1 MSLTILTNSESIIT
15 NALFFHNEISMF
27 LSNCFQKNLNEPYC
41 FLREVHEFLRQYV
54 QYSILPNNL
63 FSNEPSNY
71 LYISYKICIST
82 YNSVHQILSYCYGLL
97 DTLFI
102 IISSL
107 PSFGLGCLTEMTCQ
121 TAFFAKFT
129 KARYQNR
136 PKHEPENTK
145 GNLSKSM

>member
-15 NALFFHNEISMF
+15 NALFFTMKFQCFYLTVFKKILTNPTAFWEKSMNF
-27 LSNCFQKNLNEPYC
+27 YGSM
-41 FLREVHEFLRQYV
+41 
-54 QYSILPNNL
+54 YSIPFYPITYFLMNPRITYI
-63 FSNEPSNY
+63 FPIKSVFQHTI
-71 LYISYKICIST
+71 LYIRYRAIFMDYWIHFFT
-82 YNSVHQILSYCYGLL
+82 
-97 DTLFI
+97 